1 MTHSVGKFDGMTEGL
16 SRQAVLLDMISD
28 QKSLK
33 VKSLLFYHDYGLV
46 GAKNRGFPLFLFTK
60 LN

>member
-1 MTHSVGKFDGMTEGL
+1 MTHAVGKFDSMTVGL

-33 VKSLLFYHDYGLV
+33 VKSLLFYHDYRLV
-46 GAKNRGFPLFLFTK
+46 GAKNRAFPFFLFTK